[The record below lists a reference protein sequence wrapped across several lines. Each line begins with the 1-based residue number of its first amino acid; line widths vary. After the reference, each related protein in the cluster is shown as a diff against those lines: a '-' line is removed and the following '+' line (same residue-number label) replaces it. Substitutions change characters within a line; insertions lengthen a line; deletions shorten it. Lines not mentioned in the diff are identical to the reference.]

1 MAFLKILDER
11 LEEFLLVPSF
21 VVSVV
26 IVFMQVVMRYI
37 LGSALPWSEEL
48 ARYLFVWQIWVGASY
63 AVKKSRHIR
72 VEFIMNF
79 LSEKGKLKLEYLVLT
94 IWICFSVLMLC
105 LSIPLAQW
113 MIRRGQLSPA
123 MQIPMGYVYLCVPVG
138 FSLMLLRL
146 TQILYAMLF
155 RKRKAI

>member
-1 MAFLKILDER
+1 MKLLRILDDR

-21 VVSVV
+21 IVSVAV
-26 IVFMQVVMRYI
+26 VFAQVVMRY
-37 LGSALPWSEEL
+37 LFGSSLSWSEEL

-72 VEFIMNF
+72 VEFILNF
-79 LSEKGKLKLEYLVLT
+79 LSGRGRLGLEYFVLGT
-94 IWICFSVLMLC
+94 WIAFSILMLA

-123 MQIPMGYVYLCVPVG
+123 MQIPMGFVYLCVPVG
-138 FSLMLLRL
+138 FSLMLFRL
-146 TQILYAMLF
+146 TQVLYGMLF
-155 RKRKAI
+155 RERKTI